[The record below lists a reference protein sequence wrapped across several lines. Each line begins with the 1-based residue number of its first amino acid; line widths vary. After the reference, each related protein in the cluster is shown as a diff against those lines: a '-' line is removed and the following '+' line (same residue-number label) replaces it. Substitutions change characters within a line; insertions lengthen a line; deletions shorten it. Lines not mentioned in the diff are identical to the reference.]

1 MTARRSPSLTDARI
15 LAAAERVFAEQGL
28 DAATTRGIAE
38 AAGVNEVTLFRRFGS
53 KAALLAAVVSK
64 TFAPKAEAESLFRT
78 GSLRGDLEAFARRYE
93 ELLREHLLMVR
104 TCVGEIHRHREYE
117 TRVLQSI
124 FEPLRAAL
132 IERLQQEASATS
144 PAILADLLSAMIF
157 TAVLRD
163 ASRRKPRTYSPGH
176 YRAAAI
182 QAVLR
187 LIV

>member
-1 MTARRSPSLTDARI
+1 MPPRRSPADTDARI
-15 LAAAERVFAEQGL
+15 LAAAERTFAERGL
-28 DAATTRGIAE
+28 DAATTRAIAK

-53 KAALLAAVVSK
+53 KSSLLAAVVGK
-64 TFAPKAEAESLFRT
+64 TFGRAADADAPLPS

-104 TCVGEIHRHREYE
+104 TCIGEIHRHREYE

-132 IERLQQEASATS
+132 MIRLRAERAQVDPE
-144 PAILADLLSAMIF
+144 IVADLLSAMIL

-163 ASRRKPRTYSPGH
+163 ASRKKPRAYSAAQ

-182 QAVLR
+182 DAVLR
-187 LIV
+187 LIA